1 MSLCPSHS
9 RERHSMGK
17 DELIELDPKLNTD
30 RITPELIEYIV
41 QKIVDRFD
49 PHKIILFGS
58 HARGDATPDS
68 DLDLFIVQSSQKS
81 NRQVRRELDLFL
93 AGRNFPLDLIVRK
106 PREVALNLEDRN
118 PFYIYH
124 LFEEGKLLYER
135 IGETT

>member
-1 MSLCPSHS
+1 
-9 RERHSMGK
+9 MGK

>member
-1 MSLCPSHS
+1 MNS
-9 RERHSMGK
+9 K
-17 DELIELDPKLNTD
+17 IELDPKLNTD

-49 PHKIILFGS
+49 PHQIILFGS

-68 DLDLFIVQSSQKS
+68 DLDLFIVQSSQES
-81 NRQVRRELDLFL
+81 NRQVRRELDLYL

-106 PREVALNLEDRN
+106 PEEVALNLEDRN

-124 LFEEGKLLYER
+124 LFEEGQLLYER
-135 IGETT
+135 ARETT